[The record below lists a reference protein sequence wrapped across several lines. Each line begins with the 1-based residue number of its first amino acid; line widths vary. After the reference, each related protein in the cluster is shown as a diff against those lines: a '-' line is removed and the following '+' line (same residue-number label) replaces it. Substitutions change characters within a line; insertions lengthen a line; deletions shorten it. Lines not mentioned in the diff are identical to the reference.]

1 MLPILSTRNQL
12 PRGKRMVACPYCTA
26 KFSSMPELERRWIER
41 HIERSH
47 LARVARVDSI
57 EFGPKAA

>member
-1 MLPILSTRNQL
+1 
-12 PRGKRMVACPYCTA
+12 MVACPYCTA